1 MGDDNAYL
9 RFDGSRTYIE
19 IPSSA
24 DFSIATTGELTVSA
38 WIRPTAL
45 VFPRTEGRNGSRYIH
60 WLGKGASGEQ
70 EWTFRMYSQDTADGR
85 MNRISFYVFNADGGL
100 GIGSYFQD
108 DLQAGE
114 WFHVVGAVDAQR
126 IAIFRDGVVRDSD
139 RYVGRIVPQAG
150 SAPVR
155 IGTRD
160 LQSFFQG
167 AIGKVRMWNRRLAD
181 TEVMALHDTDIVP
194 VDGLVA
200 EYRLAQDIAPDTAGN
215 HPGVIYA
222 PTWLA

>member
-60 WLGKGASGEQ
+60 WFGKGATGEQ

-85 MNRISFYVFNADGGL
+85 MNRISFYVFNWWDDVPRAWGRYE
-100 GIGSYFQD
+100 SYRMTCPRD
-108 DLQAGE
+108 TGPAVPTGAG
-114 WFHVVGAVDAQR
+114 AA
-126 IAIFRDGVVRDSD
+126 
-139 RYVGRIVPQAG
+139 
-150 SAPVR
+150 
-155 IGTRD
+155 
-160 LQSFFQG
+160 
-167 AIGKVRMWNRRLAD
+167 
-181 TEVMALHDTDIVP
+181 
-194 VDGLVA
+194 
-200 EYRLAQDIAPDTAGN
+200 
-215 HPGVIYA
+215 
-222 PTWLA
+222 